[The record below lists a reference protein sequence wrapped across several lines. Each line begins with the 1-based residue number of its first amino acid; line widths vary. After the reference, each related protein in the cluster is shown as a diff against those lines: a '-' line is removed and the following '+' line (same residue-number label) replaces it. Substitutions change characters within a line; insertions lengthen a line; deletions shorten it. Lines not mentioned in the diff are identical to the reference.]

1 MAEDLNKGKEVVTGS
16 ATYEGETLDGMK
28 HGEGTLTWDDGDKFE
43 GIFQKDEKVR
53 GTFTYV
59 IIHFFSFFTFF
70 RLMFWIVFSFSLF
83 LKESFHQMEG
93 WGSLHRRVE
102 E

>member
-1 MAEDLNKGKEVVTGS
+1 MAEDLSNKGKEVVTGS

-43 GIFQKDEKVR
+43 GVFHKDEKVR

-59 IIHFFSFFTFF
+59 ITDIFVKEEFFFAFFFV
-70 RLMFWIVFSFSLF
+70 L
-83 LKESFHQMEG
+83 
-93 WGSLHRRVE
+93 
-102 E
+102 